1 MNNPDALL
9 ATDMDGTI
17 IPVEKSSVGE
27 EDLAEFRRT
36 VEAQVRLCLAYVTG
50 RDFELALDGIEEHDL
65 PEPNL
70 LVCDVGTSLY
80 RRGRSGYRVDQEY
93 TRRMENVLGS
103 LEANMIRRHLDAVLG
118 LAPQP
123 EDRQTP
129 FKVSYY
135 IDADLDHPSVLEA
148 AQARLE
154 TLERSVQIVYSVG
167 TKNGVGLVDIL
178 PAGVAKDAALR
189 YLHHIAG
196 VETHRTVYAGDSGND
211 LAAFLAG
218 FPSVIVGNAPDDL
231 KEEVRRKGEEKGLTE
246 KLYFSCL
253 PYAGGVLEGGRHFGI
268 LRPK

>member
-17 IPVEKSSVGE
+17 IPAERRSVWE
-27 EDLAEFRRT
+27 EDLAEFSRT
-36 VEAQVRLCLAYVTG
+36 VEANDNLHVAYVTG
-50 RDFELALDGIEEHDL
+50 RDFQLALDGIEEHDL

-80 RRGRSGYRVDQEY
+80 RRGRGGYRVDQEY
-93 TRRMENVLGS
+93 TRRMENALGS
-103 LEANMIRRHLDAVLG
+103 LEASTIRRHLDAVSD

-148 AQARLE
+148 TRARLM
-154 TLERSVQIVYSVG
+154 TLERSVRIVYSVG
-167 TKNGVGLVDIL
+167 TQNGIGLVDVL

-189 YLHHIAG
+189 YLHCIAG
-196 VETHRTVYAGDSGND
+196 VEAHRTVYAGDSGND

-218 FPSVIVGNAPDDL
+218 FKSVIVGNAPDDL
-231 KEEVRRKGEEKGLTE
+231 KEEVRRKGAEGGLTE
-246 KLYFSCL
+246 KLFFSCR
-253 PYAGGVLEGGRHFGI
+253 PYAGGVLEGCRHFGI